1 MQISLLCIGKTD
13 QSFLKEGIAIYQK
26 RLQHYT
32 SFELLEIPV
41 QKKWGSLP
49 ALLQKQK
56 EAEAMLP
63 YMNKY
68 DYTILL
74 DERGKTYGST
84 EFAGFIQQHLNRSV
98 KSLLFIVGGPWGFS
112 QQIYD
117 LAHGTLS
124 LSPMTFSHQM
134 VRLFFTEQLY
144 RAMTILKGESYHNE

>member
-1 MQISLLCIGKTD
+1 MQITLLCIGKTD
-13 QSFLKEGIAIYQK
+13 QSYLKEGIALYQK

-32 SFELLEIPV
+32 PFEWLEIPV

-56 EAEAMLP
+56 EAEVIIP

-68 DYTILL
+68 DYSILL
-74 DERGKTYGST
+74 DERGKSLGST
-84 EFAGFIQQHLNRSV
+84 DFAAFIQQHLNRSA
-98 KSLLFIVGGPWGFS
+98 KSMLFIVGGPWGFS

-117 LAHGTLS
+117 LAQGTLS

-134 VRLFFTEQLY
+134 VRLFFVEQLY
-144 RAMTILKGESYHNE
+144 RAMTILRGESYHNE